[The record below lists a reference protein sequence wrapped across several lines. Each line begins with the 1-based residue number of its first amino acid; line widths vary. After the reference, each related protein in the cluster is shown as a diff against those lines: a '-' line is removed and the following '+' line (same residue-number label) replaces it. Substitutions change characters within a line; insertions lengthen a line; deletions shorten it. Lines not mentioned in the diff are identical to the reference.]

1 MANLYTSQL
10 NINQRGD
17 FMRKE
22 IEKLLNSDITTY
34 KISKDTN
41 INNKTI
47 SELRSGKRK
56 LDNITLLTSEKLY
69 EYAKTHLN
77 D

>member
-1 MANLYTSQL
+1 
-10 NINQRGD
+10 
-17 FMRKE
+17 MRKE